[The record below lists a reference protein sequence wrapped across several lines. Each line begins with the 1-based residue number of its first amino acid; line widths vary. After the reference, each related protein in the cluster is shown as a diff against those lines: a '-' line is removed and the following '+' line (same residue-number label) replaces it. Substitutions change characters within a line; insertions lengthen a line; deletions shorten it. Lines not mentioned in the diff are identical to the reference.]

1 MLKRIQMY
9 IHKNRNII
17 NISVFTFI
25 SIILLFISWL
35 LDYQNVY
42 LKSNIPSIVLLS
54 KDVSSSFL
62 SSLSGVF
69 LTVTTFTFTTILT
82 VLNKYSSSYTPRVV
96 QDFIDQPFV
105 LSLFG
110 IFIGGF
116 FYTVLSLFMIQNVH
130 PDSKVISGTIGIF
143 YAMASMIYFILFVRT
158 VLKCIK
164 LSNVIENIYIKA
176 SSLIKKDA
184 EIRNENSAFYEMKAK
199 KSFKIFSNSSGY
211 LYNVDDNN
219 IAKLISNFESNFIVN
234 YKLGD
239 YISENT
245 HIADLHFLE
254 EINLKADE
262 VEKLLEEIKESFIF
276 SDTINDK
283 EDFRHE
289 IKNLVEIAL
298 RAISPG
304 INDPNTAII
313 CIRKISMLLSD
324 IFSVNNNFRIF
335 EVNNKAKIAYKLYS
349 VEEEL
354 YLTFYQLI
362 SYGKND
368 PSIARAFLEG
378 INLIYINSDK
388 SALKEI
394 KDFYNYVYNICI
406 KSMDEEL
413 DIKKLKELNSKFNK
427 ITQETLN

>member
-9 IHKNRNII
+9 IDKNRNII
-17 NISVFTFI
+17 NIGIFTFI
-25 SIILLFISWL
+25 SIILLFISWI
-35 LDYQNVY
+35 LDYQY
-42 LKSNIPSIVLLS
+42 THLKSNIPSIILLP

-116 FYTVLSLFMIQNVH
+116 FYTILSLFMIQNVH

-143 YAMASMIYFILFVRT
+143 YAMASMIYFILFVKT
-158 VLKCIK
+158 VLKSIK
-164 LSNVIENIYIKA
+164 LSNVIENIYLRA
-176 SSLIKKDA
+176 SSLIKKDTD
-184 EIRNENSAFYEMKAK
+184 IRKENNIFYEMKAK
-199 KSFKIFSNSSGY
+199 KSFKIFSNALGY
-211 LYNVDDNN
+211 LYSVDNN
-219 IAKLISNFESNFIVN
+219 KIVKLVSNFKSNFIVN
-234 YKLGD
+234 YKIGD

-254 EINLKADE
+254 EIDLGNDE
-262 VEKLLEEIKESFIF
+262 IEKLLEEIRESFIF

-283 EDFRHE
+283 EDYHHE

-313 CIRKISMLLSD
+313 CIKKISILLSD
-324 IFSVNNNFRIF
+324 IFSVNNNFSIL
-335 EVNNKAKIAYKLYS
+335 EVDNKAKIAYKLYS

-354 YLTFYQLI
+354 YLTFYQI
-362 SYGKND
+362 IFYGKKD
-368 PSIARAFLEG
+368 PSVARALLEG

-388 SALKEI
+388 SSLKEI
-394 KDFYNYVYNICI
+394 KDFYNYVYTICI
-406 KSMDEEL
+406 KSMEEEL
-413 DIKKLKELNSKFNK
+413 DKKKLKELNSKFNK
-427 ITQETLN
+427 IAQELSC